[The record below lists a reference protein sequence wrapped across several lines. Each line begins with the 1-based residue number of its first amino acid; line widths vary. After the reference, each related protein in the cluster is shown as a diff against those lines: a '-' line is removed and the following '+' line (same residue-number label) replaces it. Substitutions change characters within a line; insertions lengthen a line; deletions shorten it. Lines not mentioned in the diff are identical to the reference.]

1 MKKSI
6 LLLALVCS
14 GFLFSQKANKDK
26 TQEIYFPIKYV
37 LKNSKDTI
45 KTKVLNIGFY
55 TNEEFSPATYIKQMT
70 VLDPS
75 GKKIKVNEDD
85 VQYMEIIDLNKVE
98 RKFIN
103 GKSIFSKD
111 LGLLQ
116 VKYNGKKTAWYRKS
130 SYSGPIYTY
139 ETNDTDYVLFR
150 KDKSVIEMHLKM
162 RGSITQLKEKLI
174 GYPDL
179 SALVDVVIE
188 DKDILNI
195 LKLYDKK

>member
-6 LLLALVCS
+6 LFLALVS
-14 GFLFSQKANKDK
+14 IHFLFSQQKDK
-26 TQEIYFPIKYV
+26 SQEIYFPIKYV
-37 LKNSKDTI
+37 LKSSKDTI

-55 TNEEFSPATYIKQMT
+55 TNEEFSPATYIKQVT

-75 GKKIKVNEDD
+75 GKKVKVNEDD
-85 VQYMEIIDLNKVE
+85 VRYMEITDLKKVK
-98 RKFIN
+98 RKFLN
-103 GKSIFSKD
+103 GKSVFSKD
-111 LGLLQ
+111 IGLLQ
-116 VKYNGKKTAWYRKS
+116 IMYNGKKTAWYRKS

-139 ETNDTDYVLFR
+139 ETNDTDYILFR

-162 RGSITQLKEKLI
+162 RGSVTQLKEKLNS
-174 GYPDL
+174 YPDL